1 MKKTKFKPITFFVL
15 LAILFMFSRGIFAGP
30 DVLVDLRFYKGA
42 REQEKIQPSVV
53 AAYYLK
59 PISTAGK
66 LLDVDLPDEK
76 AELQKIFNLEGIELM
91 TQAKWA
97 WEKGLAGKQFE
108 LVVLNGRKFIIQL
121 TLLKEQD
128 HFKLEVLEEGK
139 KTDQEDLASELIIPQ
154 GKTMVFGFE
163 DSFGNPYFLSC
174 QRRPDKAG
182 NAEEPQRIAT
192 LIKPKLINMVK
203 PVYPEK
209 ALKGQLEGKVLLEV
223 ATDSA
228 GNVADLT
235 IAKGH
240 HPLLNDAAVAAVK
253 QWKYEPWLVNG
264 KPMPV
269 KFTVV
274 INFSLNDEKKK
285 EQVKIEAPLDAASL
299 KDKPK
304 LMKKVD
310 PVYPAEAKKKNLSG
324 KVVLEGV
331 IDKQGNVADITQA
344 TGHPIL
350 IQAAMEALKQ
360 WKYEPFFKDGKPRE
374 VKFTVELNFKLD
386 KEKESAKKE

>member
-331 IDKQGNVADITQA
+331 IDKQGDVADITQA

-360 WKYEPFFKDGKPRE
+360 WKYEPFFKDGKPKE

>member
-1 MKKTKFKPITFFVL
+1 MKKTKFKSITFFVL
-15 LAILFMFSRGIFAGP
+15 LAILFMSSRGIFAGP

-42 REQEKIQPSVV
+42 REKENIQPSVV

-66 LLDVDLPDEK
+66 ILDIDLPDEK
-76 AELQKIFNLEGIELM
+76 TELQKIFNLKGIELM

-97 WEKGLAGKQFE
+97 WEKGLTAKQFD

-128 HFKLEVLEEGK
+128 HFKLEVMEEGK
-139 KTDQEDLASELIIPQ
+139 KTEQEDLASELIIPQ
-154 GKTMVFGFE
+154 GKTTVFGFE

-174 QRRPDKAG
+174 QRHPDKAG
-182 NAEEPQRIAT
+182 NTEEPQRIAT
-192 LIKPKLINMVK
+192 LVKPKLINSVK

-209 ALKGQLEGKVLLEV
+209 ALKGQLEGKVVLEV
-223 ATDSA
+223 VTDGA

-240 HPLLNDAAVAAVK
+240 HPLLNDAAIAAVK

-274 INFSLNDEKKK
+274 VNFSLNDKKDK
-285 EQVKIEAPLDAASL
+285 AQESLETPLDAASL

-304 LMKKVD
+304 LIKKVA
-310 PVYPAEAKKKNLSG
+310 PGYPAEAKKKNIAG
-324 KVVLEGV
+324 KVVLEAV
-331 IDKQGNVADITQA
+331 VDTQGNVADITKA

-350 IQAAMEALKQ
+350 IQAAMEAVEQ
-360 WKYEPFFKDGKPRE
+360 WKYEPYIKDGKPKE
-374 VKFTVELNFKLD
+374 VKFTVELDFKLD

>member
-1 MKKTKFKPITFFVL
+1 MKKNKFKPITFFVL
-15 LAILFMFSRGIFAGP
+15 LSILFMFSRGLFAGP

-42 REQEKIQPSVV
+42 RVQEKIEPSVV

-59 PISTAGK
+59 PLSTAGK
-66 LLDVDLPDEK
+66 ILDVDLPDEK
-76 AELQKIFNLEGIELM
+76 AELQKIFNLKGIELM

-97 WEKGLAGKQFE
+97 WEKGLTEKQFE
-108 LVVLNGRKFIIQL
+108 LVVLNGRRFIIQL

-128 HFKLEVLEEGK
+128 HFKLEVMEEGK
-139 KTDQEDLASELIIPQ
+139 KTEKEDLASELIIPQ
-154 GKTMVFGFE
+154 GKTTVFGFE
-163 DSFGNPYFLSC
+163 DSIGNPYFLSC

-182 NAEEPQRIAT
+182 NAEEPQRIGT
-192 LIKPKLINMVK
+192 LVRPKLINSVQ

-209 ALKGQLEGKVLLEV
+209 ALKAQHEGKVVLEV
-223 ATDSA
+223 VTDSA
-228 GNVADLT
+228 GNVADIT

-240 HPLLNDAAVAAVK
+240 HPLLNDAAIAAVQ

-274 INFSLNDEKKK
+274 VNFSLNDKKDK
-285 EQVKIEAPLDAASL
+285 AQVKIDAPLDAASL

-304 LMKKVD
+304 LIKKVE

-324 KVVLEGV
+324 KVVLEGI
-331 IDKQGNVADITQA
+331 IDKQGNVTEITKA
-344 TGHPIL
+344 SGHPIL
-350 IQAAMEALKQ
+350 IQAAAEALKQ
-360 WKYEPFFKDGKPRE
+360 WKYEPLIIDGKPKE
-374 VKFTVELNFKLD
+374 VKFTVEINFKLD
-386 KEKESAKKE
+386 TEKESTKKE